1 MVSFLVIE
9 TLFYLV
15 HNLSGA
21 AERDLPGDDFVLLV
35 ASLLGYL
42 NALGAVLFLAWLL
55 PIRRRTRRRGR
66 RTAKRP

>member
-9 TLFYLV
+9 TLFYLM

-21 AERDLPGDDFVLLV
+21 AGRDLPGDDFVLLV

-42 NALGAVLFLAWLL
+42 NALERSCSLHGYCRSAEGPGGGAA
-55 PIRRRTRRRGR
+55 